1 MSVLGNHL
9 KNKNMN
15 KKNER
20 PTLSLTLAL
29 MAILFNVCLIAS
41 NLFETKVFTL
51 GNLTLTGGFIIFPIS
66 YILNDCIVE
75 VWGFKKARLVI
86 WTGFA
91 MNFFVVAMAQ
101 IVRVLPPAPFWDGG
115 EHFDFIFAMAP
126 RVTIASLLAFLAG
139 STLNAWVMSRM
150 KVASKGKRFSLRA
163 IVSSLVG
170 ETIDSLIFFPI
181 AFGVIGLAEM
191 VKLMVIQV
199 ILKTSYEVVILPIT
213 QWVVKKVKAY
223 EQIEHFDQ
231 NISYNPF
238 KIRDI

>member
-1 MSVLGNHL
+1 
-9 KNKNMN
+9 MN